1 MKKAL
6 CYGIACCDIMVPG
19 IEPDDF
25 KRENVCVEKFT
36 YSTGGDA
43 MNQAVTLSKLGHDAV
58 LLTMLGNDIMGDFLV
73 GSAKKA
79 GLNTDYI
86 RFHESLPTSLT
97 LVCVHR
103 DGNRNFIFNKGA
115 DIEISGE
122 CVPAQLMDMAG
133 VIGIG
138 SAFGDIKLTESL
150 QDVLRSAKEKGLYTC
165 VDIMH
170 GSCYDDARGLENF
183 LPYTDYIFPNEDEGF
198 FLTGEKE
205 RDKIAEKLLSLGCG
219 CVVLKTGKEGCILYK
234 KNGEILSVPGYIVDM
249 IDTTGAGDNF
259 MAGFMA
265 GLLEGLSD
273 RDCARLANATGAA
286 SVRYIGAAGISSR
299 AEVEDLMTGSAI

>member
-6 CYGIACCDIMVPG
+6 CYGIACCDIMVPD

-43 MNQAVTLSKLGHDAV
+43 MNQAVALSKLGHETV
-58 LLTMLGNDIMGDFLV
+58 LLTMLGKDIMGDFLV
-73 GSAKKA
+73 GSAKQA

-86 RFHESLPTSLT
+86 KFHEQLPTSLT

-115 DIEISGE
+115 DIEISGD
-122 CVPAQLMDMAG
+122 CVPKELMDDAG

-150 QDVLRSAKEKGLYTC
+150 KDVLGAAKEKGLKTC

-170 GSCYDDARGLENF
+170 GSCYDEAEGLASF
-183 LPYTDYIFPNEDEGF
+183 LPYTDYIFPNEDEGY

-205 RDKIAEKLLSLGCG
+205 ADKIAEKLLALGTG
-219 CVVLKTGKEGCILYK
+219 CVVLKMGKDGCRLYK
-234 KNGEILSVPGYIVDM
+234 KGCDPIVVPGYTVDM
-249 IDTTGAGDNF
+249 VDTTGAGDNF

-265 GLLEGLSD
+265 GLLEGKSEVE
-273 RDCARLANATGAA
+273 CAALANACGAVA
-286 SVRYIGAAGISSR
+286 VKYVGAAGMKNR
-299 AEVEDLMTGSAI
+299 AEVEEILNQR